1 MNKSMVGIL
10 DLPNEILLMILKKLD
25 NFDVLYSLVG
35 VNKKLDNLA
44 CNINFTRTVDLMKV
58 PSNRK
63 DDWTTCVLLDRVFM
77 RILPQIHDDVEC
89 LTVDGCFWQ
98 RVLLADLDLDNSYP
112 FRRLLLDSLSS
123 TTCSS
128 SSIVHLRIKM
138 HNFDDCLRLL
148 DGRLS
153 QLHTLIIYLDYIYDP
168 FNVTLHRA
176 LQIPYDSLKIINN
189 SDSLLKLKCFS
200 LYVYFATD
208 EFVSKVVPLLHRM
221 LHLEKLTLSLRIRDR
236 NTFIDG
242 NYLHKYIVSQMSHL
256 HTFIFDIVTENVM
269 GNQLLRPSVDD
280 IRRTFIEKG
289 HCVDCYI
296 DYHYNSIGRCHVYSL
311 PFNMERIHKITHKF
325 PGGMFMNVRVLC
337 VFDYDRP
344 FEHDYFVKIS
354 HSFPLLCH
362 LRIINKIPQNDK
374 WPRQL
379 MKPEEAFLIIE
390 YMHLVQLSCIGA
402 HVDYVEQFLCNL
414 NTRLPCLSEL
424 HVNYEHLVTVT
435 ENFTRNAT
443 RMNCSKLEHITFPRK
458 TGIVR
463 SKNFYLYFPLL
474 YHEEM

>member
-1 MNKSMVGIL
+1 
-10 DLPNEILLMILKKLD
+10 
-25 NFDVLYSLVG
+25 
-35 VNKKLDNLA
+35 
-44 CNINFTRTVDLMKV
+44 
-58 PSNRK
+58 
-63 DDWTTCVLLDRVFM
+63 
-77 RILPQIHDDVEC
+77 
-89 LTVDGCFWQ
+89 
-98 RVLLADLDLDNSYP
+98 
-112 FRRLLLDSLSS
+112 
-123 TTCSS
+123 
-128 SSIVHLRIKM
+128 
-138 HNFDDCLRLL
+138 
-148 DGRLS
+148 
-153 QLHTLIIYLDYIYDP
+153 
-168 FNVTLHRA
+168 
-176 LQIPYDSLKIINN
+176 
-189 SDSLLKLKCFS
+189 
-200 LYVYFATD
+200 
-208 EFVSKVVPLLHRM
+208 M

-311 PFNMERIHKITHKF
+311 PFNMERIYNITHKF

-354 HSFPLLCH
+354 RSFPLLCH
-362 LRIINKIPQNDK
+362 LRIINKMPQNDK